1 MSRKRRPT
9 DAIATA
15 ILSFYRSWVII
26 GLPVALLQNGGLP
39 LPPPIEGGS
48 IARETASPGKYSIET
63 IPISSPVCSRFYS
76 RKKERN
82 DSEAG
87 DFFGEEVRLRKKE
100 GEKKDGEEDWGSGRE

>member
-39 LPPPIEGGS
+39 FPLRSRGDRSREKRLP
-48 IARETASPGKYSIET
+48 RENTRSKPSQYVL
-63 IPISSPVCSRFYS
+63 P
-76 RKKERN
+76 
-82 DSEAG
+82 
-87 DFFGEEVRLRKKE
+87 LLL
-100 GEKKDGEEDWGSGRE
+100 EKKRNETTRKRVTFSAKR

>member
-1 MSRKRRPT
+1 MVDYPFPLRSRGIDRAR
-9 DAIATA
+9 
-15 ILSFYRSWVII
+15 
-26 GLPVALLQNGGLP
+26 NGF
-39 LPPPIEGGS
+39 
-48 IARETASPGKYSIET
+48 PGKILDRNH
-63 IPISSPVCSRFYS
+63 PNMCSRFYS

>member
-63 IPISSPVCSRFYS
+63 IPICAPAFTRE
-76 RKKERN
+76 KKERN

-87 DFFGEEVRLRKKE
+87 DFFGEEVRSRKKE
-100 GEKKDGEEDWGSGRE
+100 GEDGEKKDGEKDWGSGRE